1 MKRILS
7 LLLAVIICI
16 SLIACGASKDDNIQD
31 DKNTP
36 VDQETETPT
45 DAETETPTD
54 AETEAPTEAETEEFD
69 GPSVYEY
76 LYYYI
81 EELTNDYYDWDS
93 TEACANDLYEQVVK
107 YYKDYHNVDILS
119 NVRNYTEKG
128 RNDNFFDLP
137 GFKDVINEGEECYG
151 FDGDYLGYV
160 GDLKLYVFYHAHY
173 GTLEDEIIEKYDGI
187 LEWDHPVW
195 YFPDCD
201 YLFFFIA
208 E

>member
-1 MKRILS
+1 MKRFLALILASIICLS
-7 LLLAVIICI
+7 LV
-16 SLIACGASKDDNIQD
+16 ACGGNREDNTAD
-31 DKNTP
+31 EAKNP
-36 VDQETETPT
+36 S
-45 DAETETPTD
+45 AEQP
-54 AETEAPTEAETEEFD
+54 TEAPTENEQETEPEVFD
-69 GPSVYEY
+69 GPSVYTY

-81 EELTNDYYDWDS
+81 EETIDEAYGWDS
-93 TEACANDLYEQVVK
+93 PEECANDLYEQVVK

-119 NVRNYTEKG
+119 SVRNYTEKG

-151 FDGDYLGYV
+151 FEGDYLGNV
-160 GDLKLYVFYHAHY
+160 GNLKLYVFYHAHY
-173 GTLEDEIIEKYDGI
+173 ATLEDEIIEKYDGI